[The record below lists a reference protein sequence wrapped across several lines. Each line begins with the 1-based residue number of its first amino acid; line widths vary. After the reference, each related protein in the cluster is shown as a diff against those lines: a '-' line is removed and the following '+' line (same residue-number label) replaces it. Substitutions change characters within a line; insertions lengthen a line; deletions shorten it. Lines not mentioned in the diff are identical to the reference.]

1 MENNN
6 REMDASE
13 AIIALRETAEATA
26 KTATKTM
33 EPENDDSGKKG
44 DDDTKKKDAAKDA
57 AATLANSS
65 RRNKNNNLISML
77 QTSNGDMTRVM
88 HVMMMHRQMNM
99 DDDAAERR
107 ADRERHERALEAER
121 LRREQEQLEYR
132 RQRDEAAEETRRQER
147 RQDKKMN
154 QMMQMA
160 FTAFMMYN
168 CKMQPTTFP
177 NFNDSDDDSDKKASS
192 KNTK

>member
-1 MENNN
+1 MMQAMQMMMMQ
-6 REMDASE
+6 RQ
-13 AIIALRETAEATA
+13 I
-26 KTATKTM
+26 TM
-33 EPENDDSGKKG
+33 E
-44 DDDTKKKDAAKDA
+44 
-57 AATLANSS
+57 
-65 RRNKNNNLISML
+65 
-77 QTSNGDMTRVM
+77 
-88 HVMMMHRQMNM
+88 
-99 DDDAAERR
+99 DDAAEWR
-107 ADRERHERALEAER
+107 ADCERHERAMEAER
-121 LRREQEQLEYR
+121 LWREQEQLEYR